1 MRWPTWMDYIK
12 AKSEDMGG
20 QTLSQHTWDVLA
32 RTSDQRRLHPYLS
45 ATVSDRI
52 WIQAFWAAFLHDFG
66 KAAKGFQEMLGGIK
80 GEWSERKHRHEV
92 LSLAFVDWLFPR
104 GHPDR
109 DPVLAMVVCHH
120 KDAAPIFTKYG
131 GEARLSD
138 IRDEAEVASI
148 KQMLQEL
155 DSNISLKVCADLW
168 QWLDECALDWAV
180 ALGFH
185 EVERPALVPREQ
197 AQSADLAKAIF
208 NALRDFHT
216 LYQGPALSQIR
227 PFLLLRGLIL
237 TADHSASAGVERFP
251 TMPLTR
257 DHAETPLKGKIWR
270 DHQNVANK
278 TDEGSAILIAPTGS
292 GKTEAAL
299 LWAINQMEKR
309 PASRLFYTL
318 PYQASMNAM
327 YKRLACDVLRY
338 NEEQIKAGTADTITI
353 RHSRALLKLYQ
364 DMMSL
369 DEADPKQ
376 AVKQAKWLRNK
387 ADLNT
392 YPIQIFSPYQML
404 KAAYSL
410 KGFETLVLDYTDAL
424 FIFDEIHAYDPKRL
438 ALIVEFMRWL
448 REGFRA
454 RFFVMT
460 ATLPPVLQEKLANA
474 LSPQIITA
482 TPDEFRRSQR
492 HTVEILDGRLSD
504 AIVERVCANW
514 AAGEAVLV
522 CLNQVANAQRVYL
535 DLQNRLNLR
544 PNEDIALLHGRFNG
558 RDRKRK
564 EDLLLQRAG
573 VGRADHRPFVCVA
586 TQVVEVSLNV
596 DFDTLYTAPAPLEAL
611 LQRFG
616 RVNRGRPP
624 GKTAPVHVFTQ
635 PDGEGNKPYLP
646 YEQALVER
654 SLQVLADYCG
664 GGRTIDEAQVTTML
678 GEIYTGAI
686 LENWER
692 AYDKSKNEFARDILE
707 KMKPF
712 TSADEYLHK
721 QFYRLF
727 DGIEVL
733 PVELL
738 DNYSAARDTGGYLE
752 ASQYLVNIPY
762 GTYAEFDGYGKV
774 DHARALEGE
783 YADHIQVAYSEE
795 YGLDV
800 DGARRAI
807 RAERNETMQGDDGE

>member
-20 QTLSQHTWDVLA
+20 QTLAQHTWDVLA
-32 RTSDQRRLHPYLS
+32 RTADQRRLHPYLS
-45 ATVSDRI
+45 AAVSDRV

-66 KAAKGFQEMLGGIK
+66 KAAKGFQEMLGGVK
-80 GEWSERKHRHEV
+80 GEWYERKHRHEV

-109 DPVLAMVVCHH
+109 SAVLAMVACHH
-120 KDAAPIFTKYG
+120 KDAVPIFNKYG
-131 GEARLSD
+131 GEARLGD
-138 IRDEAEVASI
+138 IRDEAEAASI
-148 KQMLQEL
+148 KRMLQEL
-155 DSNISLKVCADLW
+155 DSNISPEVRADLW
-168 QWLDECALDWAV
+168 RWLDECALDWAA

-185 EVERPALVPREQ
+185 EVERPALVSREQ
-197 AQSADLAKAIF
+197 AQSANLAKAIF
-208 NALRDFHT
+208 NALRDFHA
-216 LYQGPALSQIR
+216 LYQGPALSQMR

-251 TMPLTR
+251 SMPLTR
-257 DHAETPLKGKIWR
+257 SRAEAALKGKTWR
-270 DHQNVANK
+270 DHQSAASR
-278 TDEGSAILIAPTGS
+278 TSEGSAVLVAPTGS

-299 LWAINQMEKR
+299 LWAANQMEKR

-327 YKRLACDVLRY
+327 YKRLACDVLGY
-338 NEEQIKAGTADTITI
+338 SEEETKVGAADTITI

-438 ALIVEFMRWL
+438 ALIVEFIRWL
-448 REGFRA
+448 REEFGA

-460 ATLPPVLQEKLANA
+460 ATLPPVLQEKLASA

-492 HTVEILDGRLSD
+492 HTVEILDGRLTD
-504 AIVERVCANW
+504 AVVEQVRADW
-514 AAGEAVLV
+514 AAGKAVLV

-535 DLQNRLNLR
+535 DLQDRLNLR
-544 PNEDIALLHGRFNG
+544 PNDDIVLLHGRFNG

-564 EDLLLQRAG
+564 EDALLQRAG
-573 VGRADHRPFVCVA
+573 VGRADRRPFVCVA
-586 TQVVEVSLNV
+586 TQVIEVSLNV

-635 PDGEGNKPYLP
+635 PDGEGDNPYLP

-664 GGRTIDEAQVTTML
+664 GGRAIDEAQVTTML

-692 AYDKSKNEFARDILE
+692 AYVKSKNEFTRDILE

-712 TSADEYLHK
+712 TSADDHLHS
-721 QFYRLF
+721 QFYSLF

-738 DNYSAARDTGGYLE
+738 DDYNAARDTRGYLE

-762 GTYAEFDGYGKV
+762 RTYVEFDKYDKIG
-774 DHARALEGE
+774 HARALEGE
-783 YADHIQVAYSEE
+783 YADHIHVAYSEE

-800 DGARRAI
+800 DGARRAV
-807 RAERNETMQGDDGE
+807 RAERGETMRGDDGE

>member
-1 MRWPTWMDYIK
+1 
-12 AKSEDMGG
+12 MGG
-20 QTLSQHTWDVLA
+20 QTLAQHTWDVLA
-32 RTSDQRRLHPYLS
+32 RTADQRRLHPYLS
-45 ATVSDRI
+45 AAVSDRI

-66 KAAKGFQEMLGGIK
+66 KAAKGFQEVLGGIK

-92 LSLAFVDWLFPR
+92 LSLAFIDWLFPR

-109 DPVLAMVVCHH
+109 DAVLAMVVCHH
-120 KDAAPIFTKYG
+120 KDAAPIFNKYG
-131 GEARLSD
+131 GEVRLGD

-148 KQMLQEL
+148 KRMLQEL
-155 DSNISLKVCADLW
+155 DRSISPEVRADLW
-168 QWLDECALDWAV
+168 QWLDECALDWAA

-185 EVERPALVPREQ
+185 EVERPALISHEQ
-197 AQSADLAKAIF
+197 AQSANLAKAIF
-208 NALRDFHT
+208 NALRDFHA
-216 LYQGPALSQIR
+216 LYQGPASQIR

-251 TMPLTR
+251 AMPLTR
-257 DHAETPLKGKIWR
+257 SHAETPLKGKTWR
-270 DHQNVANK
+270 DHQRAANAAG
-278 TDEGSAILIAPTGS
+278 EGSAILIAPTGS

-299 LWAINQMEKR
+299 LWATNQMEKR

-327 YKRLACDVLRY
+327 YKRLACDVLGYR
-338 NEEQIKAGTADTITI
+338 EEQTKAGTADTITV

-364 DMMSL
+364 DIMSL

-387 ADLNT
+387 TDLNT

-438 ALIVEFMRWL
+438 ALIIEFMRWL
-448 REGFRA
+448 REHFEA

-460 ATLPPVLQEKLANA
+460 ATLPPMLQEKLANA

-482 TPDEFRRSQR
+482 TSKEFKRSQR
-492 HTVEILDGRLSD
+492 HTVEILDGRLSN
-504 AIVERVCANW
+504 AIVDRIHADW
-514 AAGEAVLV
+514 AAGKAVLV
-522 CLNQVANAQRVYL
+522 CLNQVASAQRVYL
-535 DLQNRLNLR
+535 DLQDQLNLR
-544 PNEDIALLHGRFNG
+544 PNENIVLLHGRFNG

-564 EDLLLQRAG
+564 EDTLLQRAG
-573 VGRADHRPFVCVA
+573 VGRADRRPFVCVA

-624 GKTAPVHVFTQ
+624 GRTAPVHVFTQ
-635 PDGEGNKPYLP
+635 PDGEGNEPYLP

-654 SLQVLADYCG
+654 GLQVLADYCG
-664 GGRTIDEAQVTTML
+664 NGRTIDEAQVATML
-678 GEIYTGAI
+678 SEIYTGAI
-686 LENWER
+686 LENWECDY
-692 AYDKSKNEFARDILE
+692 AKNKKEFTRDVLE
-707 KMKPF
+707 KMRPF
-712 TSADEYLHK
+712 TSADEHLHK
-721 QFYRLF
+721 QFYSLF

-738 DNYSAARDTGGYLE
+738 DHYSTARDTRGYLE

-762 GTYAEFDGYGKV
+762 GTYAEFDNYGRIG
-774 DHARALEGE
+774 HARALEGE
-783 YADHIQVAYSEE
+783 YADHIHVTYSEE

-807 RAERNETMQGDDGE
+807 RAERDGTMRGDDGE